1 MRSVAVNND
10 LDVDTD
16 AVVVVSVASAPSS
29 SACVHVDVVVVMRR
43 IRNDAAATEF
53 RRVVQLAVEKATA
66 NIE

>member
-10 LDVDTD
+10 LDVD
-16 AVVVVSVASAPSS
+16 AVVVAVASAPSS

-66 NIE
+66 NIICE